1 MWLWLRGGRP
11 VRDVPAA
18 EVQGGLGLS
27 EMQAVPGLRRGEPLP
42 EGELLRHQRCRVRG
56 LPAGVCQAFFVFFF
70 PPRNY
75 SVIFKQAFFLF
86 PSKREG
92 TPTLPRTVGERARL
106 GISTVP
112 GRFSVPVSCAVTG
125 AGYK

>member
-56 LPAGVCQAFFVFFF
+56 LPAGVCQAFFVFF
-70 PPRNY
+70 
-75 SVIFKQAFFLF
+75 SL
-86 PSKREG
+86 
-92 TPTLPRTVGERARL
+92 L
-106 GISTVP
+106 
-112 GRFSVPVSCAVTG
+112 VTIQ
-125 AGYK
+125 